1 MVLKKRLRLKCARF
15 RFDDNRS
22 AEDLSILSA
31 FRGLQVHALLSLS
44 SGYLTPKQTRIWDLK
59 RRGVQEVN
67 IGRSLRV
74 TRQTVHKAAEGANT
88 KIAQALIE
96 TARLNRIK
104 VTGLN
109 AADGVLV
116 GHSSEFKTQAIVTFS
131 ARNGVQVWYKHE
143 GDCNNC
149 DHLQDCRKAIVKEM
163 EDRGIKPVENL
174 DSTSPSRLAEIL
186 LKTITGEQR
195 F

>member
-1 MVLKKRLRLKCARF
+1 M
-15 RFDDNRS
+15 
-22 AEDLSILSA
+22 
-31 FRGLQVHALLSLS
+31 SLS
-44 SGYLTPKQTRIWDLK
+44 SGYLTAKQTRIWDLK

-67 IGRSLRV
+67 IARSLKV
-74 TRQTVHKAAEGANT
+74 ARQTIHKAVDGANT

-109 AADGVLV
+109 AVNGVLV
-116 GHSSEFKTQAIVTFS
+116 GHSSEFNTQAIVTFS

-149 DHLQDCRKAIVKEM
+149 AHLQDCRKAIVTEM
-163 EDRGIKPVENL
+163 EDRGIGQAENL